1 MYDSDDVTCYV
12 AVWYAGC
19 GPFDIYSVWTERL
32 DRRRCDSLGVC
43 KRREQITSSPGEFP
57 LKMATARS

>member
-32 DRRRCDSLGVC
+32 DRRRCDSIGVC

-57 LKMATARS
+57 L

>member
-12 AVWYAGC
+12 AVWYAWC
-19 GPFDIYSVWTERL
+19 GPFDIYGVWTERL

-43 KRREQITSSPGEFP
+43 KRREQITSS
-57 LKMATARS
+57 